1 MGPLE
6 EGPGPGIEDA
16 AAVAALVI
24 QDRGPVAVVDPE
36 PLPLPA
42 AGAGQSLGVEQLD
55 ELAVAGVLV
64 HGVVQGEVHRWAL
77 LATRCI
83 SYEPNPFRTS
93 RQGAEHGIG
102 PMSQEGMELPGDF
115 LERTGYRLPT
125 EGEWGYACRA
135 GAVSSRPYGRSEG
148 RLASYA
154 WFLTNSSQTATMHPA
169 GGLKPNDLGLFD
181 ILGNAYEWC
190 NDPYTGAYKPDPGD
204 QA

>member
-1 MGPLE
+1 MPFFPRILVHLVRLDDGVIQRVAVQPEPGVVLEPVPQFQEMLAVAAQLAGELGGGLALGDAPEDQEDPGGAAMGPLE

-77 LATRCI
+77 RATRCI

-102 PMSQEGMELPGDF
+102 PMSLSDLSTYGPQ
-115 LERTGYRLPT
+115 
-125 EGEWGYACRA
+125 ACRVPFGPEVRRA
-135 GAVSSRPYGRSEG
+135 GRPR
-148 RLASYA
+148 
-154 WFLTNSSQTATMHPA
+154 
-169 GGLKPNDLGLFD
+169 
-181 ILGNAYEWC
+181 
-190 NDPYTGAYKPDPGD
+190 
-204 QA
+204 